1 MTHRLWLAPLAVFSL
16 VVIACGEETG
26 PTQPAITENPAPSFA
41 VAGGTWTTRAP
52 MPTGRGELA
61 GAVQNN
67 SLGQPVFF
75 AIGGLHT
82 IQVRYLR
89 TVEAYNF
96 ANNRWTPRASL
107 PLALGRTNGV
117 GVIGGKL
124 YLSGGIHQPATGP
137 LVYHPGLNVYDPVSN
152 TWTRKADLPKRIA
165 NGVSGVI
172 NGKLYVLSGYCHDCG
187 PDKIAGRLYRYDPV
201 TNVWTALAWAPNP
214 HMAGAGAV
222 INGKFYVAGGVG
234 RDSEPSNNLDVYDP
248 VTNRWR
254 TLAPMPTAR
263 LGAAGAALQNR
274 FYVIGQYGRDYHE
287 RMNQVE
293 AYDPL
298 TNTWSTKTPM
308 SPDRGYLAAAS
319 LTYGGRPYILAV
331 GGFEHAAGGGNFNGA
346 YTP

>member
-1 MTHRLWLAPLAVFSL
+1 MNRRHSIGPLTIFSL
-16 VVIACGEETG
+16 LVTSCGGESG
-26 PTQPAITENPAPSFA
+26 PTQPAITETTVPSFA

-152 TWTRKADLPKRIA
+152 TWTKKADMPKRTT

-172 NGKLYVLSGYCHDCG
+172 NGKLYVLGGYCDNCG

-201 TNVWTALAWAPNP
+201 TNVWAALAWAPNP
-214 HMAGAGAV
+214 HTSGAGAV
-222 INGKFYVAGGVG
+222 INGKFYVAGGIG
-234 RDSEPSNNLDVYDP
+234 RDSEPSNKLDVFDP
-248 VTNRWR
+248 LTGKWK

-263 LGAAGAALQNR
+263 SGVAGAAIQNKLYILGAGHGDPR
-274 FYVIGQYGRDYHE
+274 LPA
-287 RMNQVE
+287 NQVE
-293 AYDPL
+293 AYDPV

-308 SPDRGYLAAAS
+308 SPDRGSLAAAS
-319 LTYGGRPYILAV
+319 LTFGGRPYILAV
-331 GGFEHAAGGGNFNGA
+331 GGFEEAAGGGNFNEA